1 MNIKGHL
8 LKILFFFVLVG
19 SIVNADIR
27 VIPIYEIN
35 GNNVYYRTENG
46 LKKLPN
52 ADAKT
57 FEILDYH
64 IAKDKNSVYYWDE
77 KLNKIDPK
85 TFEVVEGYGITIF
98 KDKNGIYTFGKN
110 YDKLKIINFKEN
122 GIDIDFNDFKVIS
135 SKDPTI
141 YRNKNDIYFQKG
153 GKILQIKNVDAKTFE
168 EINGRSYLDNKYY
181 RDKNNVYYFSED
193 KMLKLENADRNSVN
207 ELSENILKDKNYVY
221 FENQQIKGLDINSFK
236 VIYENRISEPENLI
250 KDKNGVYYI
259 DENKKT
265 LIKFRNDEI
274 DTKSF
279 KIANE
284 ILDNYFKD
292 KNNVYYLENY
302 KLHKLEDLDIETYQN
317 ISMTR
322 YKKDKNNLYFK
333 WKKVKNVNLDDVEI
347 IENDFIKIKDTLY
360 EISSFEEKEV
370 EIAPLTVDINTFEH
384 IDNRYYKDKTNI
396 YYNKNGKLK
405 KIEDVN
411 FKSFGIL
418 EENSYFGKD
427 KNNIYYKGDKLEKI
441 DRNSFKVLNE
451 SYDNS
456 IIKDKNGIYILAKES
471 SIKTIKIDK
480 NIKNI
485 DFNSFEE
492 ITNYPYVFKDK
503 NAVYTLNTD
512 DDKIAT
518 VFNFRGIDY
527 KINEL
532 SGVNPNTFEMIEPS
546 YFKDDKNV
554 YYFSDKEKMMIK
566 VENVDTESFEI
577 MNDDYAKD
585 KNNAYYKGK
594 IFKEADSKTL
604 DKHYNEN
611 DNGYKIRDKKKVYKI
626 KELN

>member
-1 MNIKGHL
+1 MNIKRYL
-8 LKILFFFVLVG
+8 LKILLLLVLVG
-19 SIVNADIR
+19 SVANADIL
-27 VIPIYEIN
+27 VVPFYEIHEN
-35 GNNVYYRTENG
+35 SVYYRTENG
-46 LKKLPN
+46 LEKLQN

-57 FEILDYH
+57 FEIF
-64 IAKDKNSVYYWDE
+64 KESRSFGRDKNNVYYLGD

-85 TFEVVEGYGITIF
+85 TFEVVEGYYITMF

-135 SKDPTI
+135 SENPTI
-141 YRNKNDIYFQKG
+141 YRNKNDVYFQKG
-153 GKILQIKNVDAKTFE
+153 GKIYPIKNVDAKTFE
-168 EINGRSYLDNKYY
+168 KINGRSYLDNKYY
-181 RDKNNVYYFSED
+181 RDKNNVYYFSSD

-207 ELSENILKDKNYVY
+207 ELSKNILRDKNNVY
-221 FENQQIKGLDINSFK
+221 FENQQIKGLDVNSFK

-265 LIKFRNDEI
+265 LIKFKNNEI
-274 DTKSF
+274 DIESF
-279 KIANE
+279 EIANK
-284 ILDNYFKD
+284 ILDDYFKD
-292 KNNVYYLENY
+292 KNNVYYLEDY
-302 KLHKLEDLDIETYQN
+302 KLHRLDNLDIETYQN

-333 WKKVKNVNLDDVEI
+333 WKKVKNVNPNDVEI

-360 EISSFEEKEV
+360 EISNFEEKEV
-370 EIAPLTVDINTFEH
+370 EILPLAVDVKSFEY
-384 IDNRYYKDKTNI
+384 IDNKYYKDKTNI

-441 DRNSFKVLNE
+441 DRNSFRVLNE

-456 IIKDKNGIYILAKES
+456 IIKDKNGIYILTKES

-485 DFNSFEE
+485 DFNNFEE

-512 DDKIAT
+512 DDKTVT
-518 VFNFRGIDY
+518 VFSFEKNDY
-527 KINEL
+527 KLNKLNNIN
-532 SGVNPNTFEMIEPS
+532 PKKFDMIEFN
-546 YFKDDKNV
+546 YFKDDKNIF
-554 YYFSDKEKMMIK
+554 YFSDKEKIMKKI
-566 VENVDTESFEI
+566 ENTDVESFEVLD
-577 MNDDYAKD
+577 DDYSKD
-585 KNNAYYKGK
+585 KNSKYYHG
-594 IFKEADSKTL
+594 E
-604 DKHYNEN
+604 
-611 DNGYKIRDKKKVYKI
+611 RI
-626 KELN
+626 K

>member
-8 LKILFFFVLVG
+8 LKILLLFVLVG

-27 VIPIYEIN
+27 MMPFYEIH
-35 GNNVYYRTENG
+35 GNSVYYRTENG
-46 LKKLPN
+46 LEKLQN

-57 FEILDYH
+57 FEILGYH
-64 IAKDKNSVYYWDE
+64 IAKDKNYVYYRDE
-77 KLNKIDPK
+77 KLSKIDPK
-85 TFEVVEGYGITIF
+85 TFEVVEGYYITIF

-110 YDKLKIINFKEN
+110 YDKLKIINFKED

-135 SKDPTI
+135 SEDPTI

-168 EINGRSYLDNKYY
+168 KINGRNYLDNKYY

-221 FENQQIKGLDINSFK
+221 FENQQIKGLDVNSFK
-236 VIYENRISEPENLI
+236 VIYENRISEPKNLI
-250 KDKNGVYYI
+250 KDKNGIYYI

-274 DTKSF
+274 DIESF
-279 KIANE
+279 GIANE
-284 ILDNYFKD
+284 MLDDYFKD
-292 KNNVYYLENY
+292 KNNVYYLEEY
-302 KLHKLEDLDIETYQN
+302 KLHRLDGLDIETYQN

-322 YKKDKNNLYFK
+322 YKKDKNNLFFK
-333 WKKVKNVNLDDVEI
+333 WKKVKNVNPDDVEI

-360 EISSFEEKEV
+360 EIFNFEEKEV

-411 FKSFGIL
+411 FKSFAIL

-456 IIKDKNGIYILAKES
+456 IIKDKNGIYILTKES

-485 DFNSFEE
+485 DFNSFEK

-532 SGVNPNTFEMIEPS
+532 SDANPKKFDMMELN
-546 YFKDDKNV
+546 YFKDDKNIF
-554 YYFSDKEKMMIK
+554 YFSDKEKMIK
-566 VENVDTESFEI
+566 KIKNADIKSFEI

-585 KNNAYYKGK
+585 KNGEYYRG
-594 IFKEADSKTL
+594 E
-604 DKHYNEN
+604 
-611 DNGYKIRDKKKVYKI
+611 KIREI
-626 KELN
+626 K

>member
-8 LKILFFFVLVG
+8 LKILLLFVLVG
-19 SIVNADIR
+19 SIVNANIR
-27 VIPIYEIN
+27 VMPFYEIH
-35 GNNVYYRTENG
+35 GNSVYYRTENG

-57 FEILDYH
+57 FEILGYH
-64 IAKDKNSVYYWDE
+64 IAKDKNYVYYWDE
-77 KLNKIDPK
+77 KLSKIDPK
-85 TFEVVEGYGITIF
+85 TFELVEGYYITIF

-110 YDKLKIINFKEN
+110 YDKLKIINFKED

-135 SKDPTI
+135 SEDPTI
-141 YRNKNDIYFQKG
+141 YKNKNDIYFQKE

-168 EINGRSYLDNKYY
+168 KINGRSYLDNKYY

-207 ELSENILKDKNYVY
+207 ELSKNILRDKNNVY
-221 FENQQIKGLDINSFK
+221 FENKQIKGLDINSIK
-236 VIYENRISEPENLI
+236 VIYENGISEPENLI
-250 KDKNGVYYI
+250 KDKNGIYYI

-274 DTKSF
+274 DIESF
-279 KIANE
+279 EIANE
-284 ILDNYFKD
+284 TLDDYFKD
-292 KNNVYYLENY
+292 KNNVYYLEEY
-302 KLHKLEDLDIETYQN
+302 KLHRLDDLDIETYQN

-333 WKKVKNVNLDDVEI
+333 WKKVKNVNPDDVEI
-347 IENDFIKIKDTLY
+347 IENEFIKIKDTLY
-360 EISSFEEKEV
+360 EIFNFEEKEV

-456 IIKDKNGIYILAKES
+456 IIKDKNGIYILTKES
-471 SIKTIKIDK
+471 SIKTIKINK

-532 SGVNPNTFEMIEPS
+532 SDANPNIFDMIELN

-554 YYFSDKEKMMIK
+554 YYFSDKEKMIK
-566 VENVDTESFEI
+566 KIKNVDSESFEI

-585 KNNAYYKGK
+585 KNGEYYRG
-594 IFKEADSKTL
+594 E
-604 DKHYNEN
+604 
-611 DNGYKIRDKKKVYKI
+611 KIRENREI
-626 KELN
+626 K

>member
-8 LKILFFFVLVG
+8 LKILFLFVLVG
-19 SIVNADIR
+19 SVANADIR
-27 VIPIYEIN
+27 MMPFYEIH
-35 GNNVYYRTENG
+35 GNSVYYRTENG
-46 LKKLPN
+46 LEKLQN

-57 FEILDYH
+57 FEILGYH
-64 IAKDKNSVYYWDE
+64 IAKDKNYVYYRDE
-77 KLNKIDPK
+77 KLSKIDPK
-85 TFEVVEGYGITIF
+85 TFEVVEGYYITIF

-110 YDKLKIINFKEN
+110 YDKLKIINFKED

-135 SKDPTI
+135 SEDPTI
-141 YRNKNDIYFQKG
+141 YKNKNDIYFQKG

-168 EINGRSYLDNKYY
+168 KINGRNYLDNKYY

-221 FENQQIKGLDINSFK
+221 FENQQIKGLDVNSFK
-236 VIYENRISEPENLI
+236 VIYENRISEPKNLI
-250 KDKNGVYYI
+250 KDKNGIYYI

-274 DTKSF
+274 DIESF
-279 KIANE
+279 GIANE
-284 ILDNYFKD
+284 MLDDYFKD
-292 KNNVYYLENY
+292 KNNVYYLEEY
-302 KLHKLEDLDIETYQN
+302 KLHRLEDLDIETYQN

-333 WKKVKNVNLDDVEI
+333 WKKVKNVNPDDVEI

-360 EISSFEEKEV
+360 EISNFEEKEV
-370 EIAPLTVDINTFEH
+370 EILPLAVNVKSFEY
-384 IDNRYYKDKTNI
+384 IDNKYYKDKTNI

-456 IIKDKNGIYILAKES
+456 IIKDKNGIYILTKES

-532 SGVNPNTFEMIEPS
+532 SDANPNIFDMIELN

-554 YYFSDKEKMMIK
+554 YYFSDKEKMIK
-566 VENVDTESFEI
+566 KIKNVDSESFEI

-585 KNNAYYKGK
+585 KNGEYYRG
-594 IFKEADSKTL
+594 E
-604 DKHYNEN
+604 
-611 DNGYKIRDKKKVYKI
+611 KIRENREI
-626 KELN
+626 K

>member
-8 LKILFFFVLVG
+8 LKILLLFVLVG

-27 VIPIYEIN
+27 MMPFYEIH
-35 GNNVYYRTENG
+35 GNSVYYRTENG
-46 LKKLPN
+46 LEKLQN

-57 FEILDYH
+57 FEILGYH
-64 IAKDKNSVYYWDE
+64 IAKDKNYVYYRDE
-77 KLNKIDPK
+77 KLSKIDPK
-85 TFEVVEGYGITIF
+85 TFEVVEGYYITIF

-110 YDKLKIINFKEN
+110 YDKLKIINFKED

-135 SKDPTI
+135 SEDPTI

-168 EINGRSYLDNKYY
+168 KINGRNYLDNKYY

-207 ELSENILKDKNYVY
+207 ELSENMLKDKNYVY
-221 FENQQIKGLDINSFK
+221 FENQQIKGLDVNSFK
-236 VIYENRISEPENLI
+236 VIYENRISEPKNLI
-250 KDKNGVYYI
+250 KDKNGIYYI

-274 DTKSF
+274 DIESF
-279 KIANE
+279 GIANE
-284 ILDNYFKD
+284 MLDDYFKD
-292 KNNVYYLENY
+292 KNNVYYLEEY
-302 KLHKLEDLDIETYQN
+302 KLHRLDGLDIETYQN

-322 YKKDKNNLYFK
+322 YKKDKNNLFFK
-333 WKKVKNVNLDDVEI
+333 WKKVKNVNPDDVEI
-347 IENDFIKIKDTLY
+347 IENNFIKIKDTLY
-360 EISSFEEKEV
+360 EIFNFEEKEV

-451 SYDNS
+451 SYNNS
-456 IIKDKNGIYILAKES
+456 IIKDKNGIYILTKES

-532 SGVNPNTFEMIEPS
+532 SDANPNMFDMIELN

-554 YYFSDKEKMMIK
+554 YYFSDKEKMIK
-566 VENVDTESFEI
+566 KIKNVDSESFEI

-585 KNNAYYKGK
+585 KNNTYYKGK
-594 IFKEADSKTL
+594 IFKEADVKTL
-604 DKHYNEN
+604 DKYYNEN

-626 KELN
+626 KELD

>member
-1 MNIKGHL
+1 VNIKRYL
-8 LKILFFFVLVG
+8 LKILLLLVLVG
-19 SIVNADIR
+19 SVANADIL
-27 VIPIYEIN
+27 VVPFYEIHEKS
-35 GNNVYYRTENG
+35 VYYRTENG
-46 LKKLPN
+46 LEKLQN

-57 FEILDYH
+57 FEIF
-64 IAKDKNSVYYWDE
+64 KESKSFGRDKNNVYYLGD

-85 TFEVVEGYGITIF
+85 TFEVVEGYYITMF

-135 SKDPTI
+135 SENPTI
-141 YRNKNDIYFQKG
+141 YRNKNDVYFQKG
-153 GKILQIKNVDAKTFE
+153 GKIYPIKNMDAKTFE
-168 EINGRSYLDNKYY
+168 KINGRSYLDNKYY
-181 RDKNNVYYFSED
+181 RDKNDVYYFSSD

-207 ELSENILKDKNYVY
+207 ELSKNILRDKNNVY
-221 FENQQIKGLDINSFK
+221 FENQQIKGLDVNSFK

-265 LIKFRNDEI
+265 LIKFKNNEI
-274 DTKSF
+274 DIESF
-279 KIANE
+279 GIANKM
-284 ILDNYFKD
+284 LDDYFKD
-292 KNNVYYLENY
+292 KNNVYYLEDY
-302 KLHKLEDLDIETYQN
+302 KLHRLDNLDIETYQN
-317 ISMTR
+317 IFMTR

-333 WKKVKNVNLDDVEI
+333 WKKVKNVNPNDVEI

-360 EISSFEEKEV
+360 EISNFEEKEV
-370 EIAPLTVDINTFEH
+370 EILPLAVDVKSFEY
-384 IDNRYYKDKTNI
+384 IDNKYYKDKTNI

-441 DRNSFKVLNE
+441 DRNSFRVLNE

-456 IIKDKNGIYILAKES
+456 IIKDKNGIYILTKES

-485 DFNSFEE
+485 DFNNFEE

-512 DDKIAT
+512 DDKTVT
-518 VFNFRGIDY
+518 VFSFEKNDY
-527 KINEL
+527 KLNKLNNIN
-532 SGVNPNTFEMIEPS
+532 PKKFDMIEFN
-546 YFKDDKNV
+546 YFKDDKNIF
-554 YYFSDKEKMMIK
+554 YFSDKEKIMKKI
-566 VENVDTESFEI
+566 ENADIESFEVL
-577 MNDDYAKD
+577 NDDYSKD
-585 KNNAYYKGK
+585 KNSKYYHG
-594 IFKEADSKTL
+594 E
-604 DKHYNEN
+604 
-611 DNGYKIRDKKKVYKI
+611 RI
-626 KELN
+626 K

>member
-8 LKILFFFVLVG
+8 LKILLLFVLAG

-27 VIPIYEIN
+27 VIPIYKIN
-35 GNNVYYRTENG
+35 GNSVYYRAENG
-46 LKKLPN
+46 LEKLQN

-57 FEILDYH
+57 FEILGYH
-64 IAKDKNSVYYWDE
+64 IAKDKNYVYYWDE
-77 KLNKIDPK
+77 KLSKIDPK
-85 TFEVVEGYGITIF
+85 TFEVVEGYYITIF

-110 YDKLKIINFKEN
+110 YDKLKIINFKED

-135 SKDPTI
+135 SEDPTI
-141 YRNKNDIYFQKG
+141 YKNKNDIYFQKG

-168 EINGRSYLDNKYY
+168 KINRRSYLDNKYY

-193 KMLKLENADRNSVN
+193 KMLKMENADINSIN
-207 ELSENILKDKNYVY
+207 ELSKNILKDKNNVY
-221 FENQQIKGLDINSFK
+221 FENKQIKGLDINSIK
-236 VIYENRISEPENLI
+236 VIYENGISEPENLI
-250 KDKNGVYYI
+250 KDKNGIYYI

-274 DTKSF
+274 DIESF
-279 KIANE
+279 GIANE
-284 ILDNYFKD
+284 MLDDYFKD

-302 KLHKLEDLDIETYQN
+302 KLHRLDDLNIETYQN

-333 WKKVKNVNLDDVEI
+333 WKKVKNVNPDDVEI

-360 EISSFEEKEV
+360 EIFNFEEKEV

-405 KIEDVN
+405 KIEDIN
-411 FKSFGIL
+411 FKSFAIL

-427 KNNIYYKGDKLEKI
+427 KNNIYYKGDILEKI

-456 IIKDKNGIYILAKES
+456 IIKDKNGIYILTKES
-471 SIKTIKIDK
+471 SIKTIKINK

-532 SGVNPNTFEMIEPS
+532 SDANPKKFDMMELN

-554 YYFSDKEKMMIK
+554 YYFSNKEKMIK
-566 VENVDTESFEI
+566 KIKNADIKSFEI

-585 KNNAYYKGK
+585 KNSEYYRG
-594 IFKEADSKTL
+594 E
-604 DKHYNEN
+604 
-611 DNGYKIRDKKKVYKI
+611 KIREIREI
-626 KELN
+626 K

>member
-1 MNIKGHL
+1 MNIKRYL
-8 LKILFFFVLVG
+8 LKILLLLVLVG
-19 SIVNADIR
+19 SVANADIL
-27 VIPIYEIN
+27 VVPFYEIHEKS
-35 GNNVYYRTENG
+35 VYYRTENG
-46 LKKLPN
+46 LEKLQN

-57 FEILDYH
+57 FEIF
-64 IAKDKNSVYYWDE
+64 KESRSFGRDKNNVYYLGD

-85 TFEVVEGYGITIF
+85 TFEVVEGYYITMF

-135 SKDPTI
+135 SENPTI
-141 YRNKNDIYFQKG
+141 YRNKNDVYFQKG
-153 GKILQIKNVDAKTFE
+153 GKIYPIKNVDAKTFE
-168 EINGRSYLDNKYY
+168 KINGRSYLDNKYY
-181 RDKNNVYYFSED
+181 RDKNDVYYFSSD

-207 ELSENILKDKNYVY
+207 ELSKNILRDKNNVY
-221 FENQQIKGLDINSFK
+221 FENQQIKGLDVNSFK

-265 LIKFRNDEI
+265 LIKFKNNEI
-274 DTKSF
+274 DIESF
-279 KIANE
+279 GIANKM
-284 ILDNYFKD
+284 LDDYFKD

-302 KLHKLEDLDIETYQN
+302 KLHKLDDLDIETYQN
-317 ISMTR
+317 IFMTR

-333 WKKVKNVNLDDVEI
+333 WKKVKNVNPNDVEI

-360 EISSFEEKEV
+360 EISNFEEKEV
-370 EIAPLTVDINTFEH
+370 EILPLAVDVKSFEY
-384 IDNRYYKDKTNI
+384 IDNKYYKDKTNI

-441 DRNSFKVLNE
+441 DRNSFRVLNE

-456 IIKDKNGIYILAKES
+456 IIKDKNGIYILTKES

-512 DDKIAT
+512 DDKTVT
-518 VFNFRGIDY
+518 VFSFEKNDY
-527 KINEL
+527 KLNKLNNIN
-532 SGVNPNTFEMIEPS
+532 PKKFDMIEFN
-546 YFKDDKNV
+546 YFKDDKNIF
-554 YYFSDKEKMMIK
+554 YFSDKEKIMKKI
-566 VENVDTESFEI
+566 ENADVESFEVL
-577 MNDDYAKD
+577 NDDYSKD
-585 KNNAYYKGK
+585 KNSKYYHG
-594 IFKEADSKTL
+594 E
-604 DKHYNEN
+604 
-611 DNGYKIRDKKKVYKI
+611 RI
-626 KELN
+626 K

>member
-1 MNIKGHL
+1 MKGSL
-8 LKILFFFVLVG
+8 LKILLLFVLVG
-19 SIVNADIR
+19 SIANADIR
-27 VIPIYEIN
+27 VIPVYEIN

-57 FEILDYH
+57 FEILGYYV
-64 IAKDKNSVYYWDE
+64 AKDKNYVYYWDE

-85 TFEVVEGYGITIF
+85 TFEVVEGYGITMF

-110 YDKLKIINFKEN
+110 YDKLKIINFKED

-135 SKDPTI
+135 SEDPTI
-141 YRNKNDIYFQKG
+141 YKNKNDIYFQKG

-168 EINGRSYLDNKYY
+168 KINGRSYLDNKYY

-193 KMLKLENADRNSVN
+193 KMLKMENADRNSVN
-207 ELSENILKDKNYVY
+207 ELSKNILRDKNNIY
-221 FENQQIKGLDINSFK
+221 FENQQIKGLDINSVK
-236 VIYENRISEPENLI
+236 VIYENGISEPENLI
-250 KDKNGVYYI
+250 KDKNGIYYI

-274 DTKSF
+274 DIESF
-279 KIANE
+279 GIANE
-284 ILDNYFKD
+284 MLDDYFKD
-292 KNNVYYLENY
+292 KNNVYYLEDY
-302 KLHKLEDLDIETYQN
+302 ILHKLEDFDIETYQN

-333 WKKVKNVNLDDVEI
+333 WKKVKNVNPDDVEI

-360 EISSFEEKEV
+360 EIFNFEEKEV

-411 FKSFGIL
+411 FKSFAIL

-427 KNNIYYKGDKLEKI
+427 KNNIYYKGDILEKI

-456 IIKDKNGIYILAKES
+456 IIKDKNGIYILTKES
-471 SIKTIKIDK
+471 SIKTIKINK

-532 SGVNPNTFEMIEPS
+532 SDANPNIFDMIELN

-554 YYFSDKEKMMIK
+554 YYFSDKEKMIK
-566 VENVDTESFEI
+566 KIKNVDSESFEI

-585 KNNAYYKGK
+585 KNGEYYRG
-594 IFKEADSKTL
+594 E
-604 DKHYNEN
+604 
-611 DNGYKIRDKKKVYKI
+611 KIRENREI
-626 KELN
+626 K

>member
-1 MNIKGHL
+1 MNIKRYL
-8 LKILFFFVLVG
+8 LKILLLLILVG
-19 SIVNADIR
+19 SVANADIL
-27 VIPIYEIN
+27 VVPFYEIH
-35 GNNVYYRTENG
+35 GNSVYYRTENG
-46 LKKLPN
+46 LEKLQN

-57 FEILDYH
+57 FEIF
-64 IAKDKNSVYYWDE
+64 KESRSFGRDKNNVYYLGD

-85 TFEVVEGYGITIF
+85 TFEVVEGYYITMF

-135 SKDPTI
+135 SENPTI
-141 YRNKNDIYFQKG
+141 YRNKNDVYFQKG
-153 GKILQIKNVDAKTFE
+153 GKIYPIKNVDAKTFE
-168 EINGRSYLDNKYY
+168 KINGRSYLDNKYY
-181 RDKNNVYYFSED
+181 RDKNDVYYFSSD

-207 ELSENILKDKNYVY
+207 ELSKNILRDKNNVY
-221 FENQQIKGLDINSFK
+221 FENQQIKGLDVNSFK

-259 DENKKT
+259 DEKKKT

-274 DTKSF
+274 DIESF
-279 KIANE
+279 GIANE
-284 ILDNYFKD
+284 MLDDYFKD

-333 WKKVKNVNLDDVEI
+333 WKKVKNVNPNDVEI

-360 EISSFEEKEV
+360 EISNFEEKEV
-370 EIAPLTVDINTFEH
+370 EILPLAVDVKSFEY
-384 IDNRYYKDKTNI
+384 IDNKYYKDKTNI

-441 DRNSFKVLNE
+441 DRNSFRVLNE

-456 IIKDKNGIYILAKES
+456 IIKDKNGIYILTKES

-480 NIKNI
+480 NIKSI
-485 DFNSFEE
+485 DFNNFEE

-512 DDKIAT
+512 DDKTVT
-518 VFNFRGIDY
+518 VFSFEKNDY
-527 KINEL
+527 KLNKLNNIN
-532 SGVNPNTFEMIEPS
+532 PKKFDMIEFN
-546 YFKDDKNV
+546 YFKDDKNIF
-554 YYFSDKEKMMIK
+554 YFSDKEKIMKKI
-566 VENVDTESFEI
+566 ENADVESFEVLD
-577 MNDDYAKD
+577 DDYSKD
-585 KNNAYYKGK
+585 KNSKYYHG
-594 IFKEADSKTL
+594 E
-604 DKHYNEN
+604 
-611 DNGYKIRDKKKVYKI
+611 RI
-626 KELN
+626 K

>member
-1 MNIKGHL
+1 VNIKGHL
-8 LKILFFFVLVG
+8 LKILLLFVLVG

-27 VIPIYEIN
+27 VMPFYEIH
-35 GNNVYYRTENG
+35 GNSVYYRTENG
-46 LKKLPN
+46 LEKLQN

-57 FEILDYH
+57 FEILGYH
-64 IAKDKNSVYYWDE
+64 IAKDKNYVYYWDE
-77 KLNKIDPK
+77 KLSKIDPK
-85 TFEVVEGYGITIF
+85 TFEVVEGYYITIF

-110 YDKLKIINFKEN
+110 YDKLKIINFKED

-135 SKDPTI
+135 SEDPTI
-141 YRNKNDIYFQKG
+141 YKNKNDIYFQKG

-168 EINGRSYLDNKYY
+168 KINGRSYLDNKYY

-193 KMLKLENADRNSVN
+193 KMLKMENADRNSIN
-207 ELSENILKDKNYVY
+207 ELSKNILRDKNNVY
-221 FENQQIKGLDINSFK
+221 FENKQIKGLDINSIK

-274 DTKSF
+274 DIESF
-279 KIANE
+279 GIANE
-284 ILDNYFKD
+284 MLDDYFKD

-333 WKKVKNVNLDDVEI
+333 WKKVKNVNPDDVEI

-360 EISSFEEKEV
+360 EIFNFEEKEV

-396 YYNKNGKLK
+396 YYDKNGKLK

-451 SYDNS
+451 SYNNS
-456 IIKDKNGIYILAKES
+456 IIKDKNGIYILTKES

-532 SGVNPNTFEMIEPS
+532 SGANPNTFEMMELN

-554 YYFSDKEKMMIK
+554 YYFSDKEKMIK
-566 VENVDTESFEI
+566 KIKNVDSESFEI

-585 KNNAYYKGK
+585 KNVEYYRG
-594 IFKEADSKTL
+594 E
-604 DKHYNEN
+604 
-611 DNGYKIRDKKKVYKI
+611 KIRENREFK
-626 KELN
+626 

>member
-1 MNIKGHL
+1 VNIKRYL
-8 LKILFFFVLVG
+8 LKILLLLVLVG
-19 SIVNADIR
+19 SVANADIL
-27 VIPIYEIN
+27 VVPFYEIHEKS
-35 GNNVYYRTENG
+35 VYYRTENG
-46 LKKLPN
+46 LEKLQN

-57 FEILDYH
+57 FEIF
-64 IAKDKNSVYYWDE
+64 KESRSFGRDKNNVYYLGD

-85 TFEVVEGYGITIF
+85 TFEVVEGYYITMF

-135 SKDPTI
+135 SENPTI
-141 YRNKNDIYFQKG
+141 YRNKNDVYFQKG
-153 GKILQIKNVDAKTFE
+153 GKIYPIKNVDAKTFE
-168 EINGRSYLDNKYY
+168 KINGRSYLDNKYY
-181 RDKNNVYYFSED
+181 RDKNDVYYFSSD

-207 ELSENILKDKNYVY
+207 ELSKNILRDKNNVY
-221 FENQQIKGLDINSFK
+221 FENQQIKGLDVNSFK

-265 LIKFRNDEI
+265 LIKFKNNEI
-274 DTKSF
+274 DIESF
-279 KIANE
+279 GIANKM
-284 ILDNYFKD
+284 LDDYFKD
-292 KNNVYYLENY
+292 KNNVYYLEDY
-302 KLHKLEDLDIETYQN
+302 KLHRLDNLDIETYQN
-317 ISMTR
+317 IFMTR

-333 WKKVKNVNLDDVEI
+333 WKKVKNVNPNDVEI

-360 EISSFEEKEV
+360 EISNFEEKEV
-370 EIAPLTVDINTFEH
+370 EILPLAVDVKSFEY
-384 IDNRYYKDKTNI
+384 IDNKYYKDKTNI

-441 DRNSFKVLNE
+441 DRNSFRVLNE

-456 IIKDKNGIYILAKES
+456 IIKDKNGIYILTKES

-485 DFNSFEE
+485 DFNNFEE

-512 DDKIAT
+512 DDKTVT
-518 VFNFRGIDY
+518 VFSFEKNDY
-527 KINEL
+527 KLNKLNNIN
-532 SGVNPNTFEMIEPS
+532 PKKFDMIEFN
-546 YFKDDKNV
+546 YFKDDKNIF
-554 YYFSDKEKMMIK
+554 YFSDKEKIMKKI
-566 VENVDTESFEI
+566 ENADIESFEVL
-577 MNDDYAKD
+577 NDDYSKD
-585 KNNAYYKGK
+585 KNSKYYHG
-594 IFKEADSKTL
+594 E
-604 DKHYNEN
+604 
-611 DNGYKIRDKKKVYKI
+611 RI
-626 KELN
+626 K

>member
-1 MNIKGHL
+1 MNIKRYL
-8 LKILFFFVLVG
+8 LKILLLLVLVG
-19 SIVNADIR
+19 SVANADIL
-27 VIPIYEIN
+27 VVPFYEIHEN
-35 GNNVYYRTENG
+35 SVYYRTENG
-46 LKKLPN
+46 LEKLQN

-57 FEILDYH
+57 FEIF
-64 IAKDKNSVYYWDE
+64 KESKSFGRDKNNVYYLGD

-85 TFEVVEGYGITIF
+85 TFEVVEGYYITMF

-135 SKDPTI
+135 SENPTI
-141 YRNKNDIYFQKG
+141 YRNKNDVYFQKG
-153 GKILQIKNVDAKTFE
+153 GKIYPIKNVDAKTFE
-168 EINGRSYLDNKYY
+168 KINGRSYLDNKYY
-181 RDKNNVYYFSED
+181 RDKNDVYYFSSD

-207 ELSENILKDKNYVY
+207 ELSKNILRDKNNVY
-221 FENQQIKGLDINSFK
+221 FENQQIKGLDVNSFK

-274 DTKSF
+274 DIESF
-279 KIANE
+279 GIANE
-284 ILDNYFKD
+284 MLDDYFKD

-302 KLHKLEDLDIETYQN
+302 KLHKLDDLDIETYQN

-333 WKKVKNVNLDDVEI
+333 WKKVKNVNPNDVEI

-360 EISSFEEKEV
+360 EISNFEEKEV
-370 EIAPLTVDINTFEH
+370 EILPLAVDVKSFEY
-384 IDNRYYKDKTNI
+384 IDNKYYKDKTNI

-441 DRNSFKVLNE
+441 DRNSFRVLNE

-456 IIKDKNGIYILAKES
+456 IIKDKNGIYILTKES

-480 NIKNI
+480 KIKNI
-485 DFNSFEE
+485 DFNSFIE
-492 ITNYPYVFKDK
+492 ITNNPYIFKDK
-503 NAVYTLNTD
+503 NSVYTLNTD
-512 DDKIAT
+512 DDKTVT
-518 VFNFRGIDY
+518 VFSFEKNDY
-527 KINEL
+527 KLNKLNNIN
-532 SGVNPNTFEMIEPS
+532 PKKFDMIEFN
-546 YFKDDKNV
+546 YFKDDKNIF
-554 YYFSDKEKMMIK
+554 YFSDKEKIMKKI
-566 VENVDTESFEI
+566 ENADIESFEVL
-577 MNDDYAKD
+577 NDDYSKD
-585 KNNAYYKGK
+585 KNSKYYHG
-594 IFKEADSKTL
+594 E
-604 DKHYNEN
+604 
-611 DNGYKIRDKKKVYKI
+611 RI
-626 KELN
+626 K

>member
-1 MNIKGHL
+1 MNIKRYL
-8 LKILFFFVLVG
+8 LKILILLVLVG
-19 SIVNADIR
+19 SVANADIL
-27 VIPIYEIN
+27 VVPFYEIHEN
-35 GNNVYYRTENG
+35 SVYYRTENG
-46 LKKLPN
+46 LEKLQN

-57 FEILDYH
+57 FEIF
-64 IAKDKNSVYYWDE
+64 KESKSFGRDKNNVYYLGD

-85 TFEVVEGYGITIF
+85 TFEVVEGYYITMF

-135 SKDPTI
+135 SENPTI
-141 YRNKNDIYFQKG
+141 YRNKNDVYFQKG
-153 GKILQIKNVDAKTFE
+153 GKIYPIKNVDAKTFE
-168 EINGRSYLDNKYY
+168 KINGRSYLDNKYY
-181 RDKNNVYYFSED
+181 RDKNDVYYFSSD

-207 ELSENILKDKNYVY
+207 ELSKNILRDKNNVY
-221 FENQQIKGLDINSFK
+221 FENQQIKGLDVNSFK

-265 LIKFRNDEI
+265 LIKFKNNEI
-274 DTKSF
+274 DIESF
-279 KIANE
+279 GIANKM
-284 ILDNYFKD
+284 LDDYFKD

-302 KLHKLEDLDIETYQN
+302 KLHKLDDLDIETYQN

-333 WKKVKNVNLDDVEI
+333 WKKVKNVNPNDVEI

-360 EISSFEEKEV
+360 EIANFEEKEV
-370 EIAPLTVDINTFEH
+370 EILPLAVDVKTFEY

-456 IIKDKNGIYILAKES
+456 IIKDKNGIYILTEKSNE
-471 SIKTIKIDK
+471 IKINK
-480 NIKNI
+480 ISENQNNI
-485 DFNSFEE
+485 DFNSFIE
-492 ITNYPYVFKDK
+492 ITNNPYIFKDK
-503 NAVYTLNTD
+503 NSVYTLNTD
-512 DDKIAT
+512 DDKTVT
-518 VFNFRGIDY
+518 VFSFEKNDY
-527 KINEL
+527 KLNKLNNIN
-532 SGVNPNTFEMIEPS
+532 PKKFDMIEFN
-546 YFKDDKNV
+546 YFKDDKNIF
-554 YYFSDKEKMMIK
+554 YFSDKEKIMKKI
-566 VENVDTESFEI
+566 ENADVESFEVL
-577 MNDDYAKD
+577 NDDYSKD
-585 KNNAYYKGK
+585 KNSKYYHG
-594 IFKEADSKTL
+594 E
-604 DKHYNEN
+604 
-611 DNGYKIRDKKKVYKI
+611 RI
-626 KELN
+626 K

>member
-1 MNIKGHL
+1 MNIKRYL
-8 LKILFFFVLVG
+8 LKILLLLVLVG
-19 SIVNADIR
+19 SVANADIL
-27 VIPIYEIN
+27 VVPFYEIHEN
-35 GNNVYYRTENG
+35 SVYYRTENG
-46 LKKLPN
+46 LEKLQN

-57 FEILDYH
+57 FEIF
-64 IAKDKNSVYYWDE
+64 KESRSFGRDKNNVYYLGD

-85 TFEVVEGYGITIF
+85 TFEVVEGYYITMF

-135 SKDPTI
+135 SENPTI
-141 YRNKNDIYFQKG
+141 YRNKNDVYFQKG
-153 GKILQIKNVDAKTFE
+153 GKIYPIKNVDAKTFE
-168 EINGRSYLDNKYY
+168 KINGRSYLDNKYY
-181 RDKNNVYYFSED
+181 RDKNDVYYFSSD

-207 ELSENILKDKNYVY
+207 ELSKNILRDKNNVY
-221 FENQQIKGLDINSFK
+221 FENQQIKGLDVNSFK

-259 DENKKT
+259 DEKKKT

-274 DTKSF
+274 DIESF
-279 KIANE
+279 GIANE
-284 ILDNYFKD
+284 MLDDYFKD

-333 WKKVKNVNLDDVEI
+333 WKKVKNVNPNDVEI

-360 EISSFEEKEV
+360 EISNFEEKEV
-370 EIAPLTVDINTFEH
+370 EILPLAVDVKSFEY
-384 IDNRYYKDKTNI
+384 IDNKYYKDKTNI

-441 DRNSFKVLNE
+441 DRNSFRVLNE

-456 IIKDKNGIYILAKES
+456 IIKDKNGIYILTKES

-480 NIKNI
+480 NIKSI
-485 DFNSFEE
+485 DFNNFEE

-512 DDKIAT
+512 DDKTVT
-518 VFNFRGIDY
+518 VFSFEKNDY
-527 KINEL
+527 KLNKLNNIN
-532 SGVNPNTFEMIEPS
+532 PKKFDMIEFN
-546 YFKDDKNV
+546 YFKDDKNIF
-554 YYFSDKEKMMIK
+554 YFSDKEKIMKKI
-566 VENVDTESFEI
+566 ENADVESFEVLD
-577 MNDDYAKD
+577 DDYSKD
-585 KNNAYYKGK
+585 KNSKYYHG
-594 IFKEADSKTL
+594 E
-604 DKHYNEN
+604 
-611 DNGYKIRDKKKVYKI
+611 RI
-626 KELN
+626 K

>member
-1 MNIKGHL
+1 MNIKRYL
-8 LKILFFFVLVG
+8 LKILLLLVLVG
-19 SIVNADIR
+19 SVANADIL
-27 VIPIYEIN
+27 VVPFYEIHEN
-35 GNNVYYRTENG
+35 SVYYRTENG
-46 LKKLPN
+46 LEKLQN

-57 FEILDYH
+57 FEIF
-64 IAKDKNSVYYWDE
+64 KESRSFGRDKNNVYYLGD

-85 TFEVVEGYGITIF
+85 TFEVVEGYYITMF

-135 SKDPTI
+135 SENPTI
-141 YRNKNDIYFQKG
+141 YRNKNDVYFQKG
-153 GKILQIKNVDAKTFE
+153 GKIYPIKNVDAKTFE
-168 EINGRSYLDNKYY
+168 KINGRSYLDNKYY
-181 RDKNNVYYFSED
+181 RDKNDVYYFSSD

-207 ELSENILKDKNYVY
+207 ELSKNILRDKNNVY
-221 FENQQIKGLDINSFK
+221 FENQQIKGLDVNSFK

-265 LIKFRNDEI
+265 LIKFKNNEI
-274 DTKSF
+274 DIESF
-279 KIANE
+279 GIANE
-284 ILDNYFKD
+284 MLDDYFKD

-302 KLHKLEDLDIETYQN
+302 KLHKLDDLDIETYQN

-333 WKKVKNVNLDDVEI
+333 WKKVKNVNPNDVEI

-360 EISSFEEKEV
+360 EISNFEEKEV
-370 EIAPLTVDINTFEH
+370 EILPLAVDVKSFEY
-384 IDNRYYKDKTNI
+384 IDNKYYKDKTNI

-441 DRNSFKVLNE
+441 DRNSFRVLNE

-456 IIKDKNGIYILAKES
+456 IIKDKNGIYILTKES

-485 DFNSFEE
+485 DFNNFEE

-512 DDKIAT
+512 DNKIVT
-518 VFNFRGIDY
+518 VFSFEENYY
-527 KINEL
+527 KLNKLNNIN
-532 SGVNPNTFEMIEPS
+532 PKKFDMIEFN
-546 YFKDDKNV
+546 YFKDDKNIF
-554 YYFSDKEKMMIK
+554 YFSDKEKIMKKIEK
-566 VENVDTESFEI
+566 ADIESFEVL
-577 MNDDYAKD
+577 NDDYSKD
-585 KNNAYYKGK
+585 KNSKYYHG
-594 IFKEADSKTL
+594 E
-604 DKHYNEN
+604 
-611 DNGYKIRDKKKVYKI
+611 RI
-626 KELN
+626 K

>member
-1 MNIKGHL
+1 MNIKRYL
-8 LKILFFFVLVG
+8 LKILILLVLVG
-19 SIVNADIR
+19 SVANADIR
-27 VIPIYEIN
+27 VISIYEIN

-57 FEILDYH
+57 FEILGYY
-64 IAKDKNSVYYWDE
+64 IAKDKNYVYYWDE

-110 YDKLKIINFKEN
+110 YDKLKVINFKEN

-135 SKDPTI
+135 SENPTI

-193 KMLKLENADRNSVN
+193 KMLKLENADRKSVN

-221 FENQQIKGLDINSFK
+221 FENQQIKGLDVNSFK

-259 DENKKT
+259 DEDKKN

-274 DTKSF
+274 DIESF
-279 KIANE
+279 GIANE
-284 ILDNYFKD
+284 MLDDYFKD

-302 KLHKLEDLDIETYQN
+302 KLHELDDLDIETYQN

-333 WKKVKNVNLDDVEI
+333 WKKVKNVNPSDVEI
-347 IENDFIKIKDTLY
+347 IEHDFIKIKNTLY
-360 EISSFEEKEV
+360 EISNFEEKEV
-370 EIAPLTVDINTFEH
+370 EILPLTVDVKTFEY
-384 IDNRYYKDKTNI
+384 IDKEYYKDKTNI

-405 KIEDVN
+405 KIKDVN
-411 FKSFGIL
+411 FKNFKIL
-418 EENSYFGKD
+418 EDNSYFGKD
-427 KNNIYYKGDKLEKI
+427 KNNIYYKGVKLEKI
-441 DRNSFKVLNE
+441 DRNSFGILDE
-451 SYDNS
+451 PYDNP
-456 IIKDKNGIYILAKES
+456 IIKDKNGIYILNEKSNE
-471 SIKTIKIDK
+471 IKINK
-480 NIKNI
+480 ISENQNNI
-485 DFNSFEE
+485 DFNSFIE
-492 ITNYPYVFKDK
+492 ITNNPYIFKDK
-503 NAVYTLNTD
+503 NAVYTLNTY
-512 DDKIAT
+512 DDKIVT
-518 VFNFRGIDY
+518 VFSSKENDY

-532 SGVNPNTFEMIEPS
+532 SGVNPNTFEMIEPN

-554 YYFSDKEKMMIK
+554 YYFSDKEKMIK
-566 VENVDTESFEI
+566 KIKNADIKSFEI

-585 KNNAYYKGK
+585 KNGEYYRG
-594 IFKEADSKTL
+594 E
-604 DKHYNEN
+604 
-611 DNGYKIRDKKKVYKI
+611 KIRENRGI
-626 KELN
+626 K

>member
-8 LKILFFFVLVG
+8 LKILFLFVLVG
-19 SIVNADIR
+19 SVANADIR
-27 VIPIYEIN
+27 MMPFYEIH
-35 GNNVYYRTENG
+35 GNSVYYRTENG
-46 LKKLPN
+46 LEKLQN

-57 FEILDYH
+57 FEILGYH
-64 IAKDKNSVYYWDE
+64 IAKDKNYVYYRDE
-77 KLNKIDPK
+77 KLSKIDPK
-85 TFEVVEGYGITIF
+85 TFEVVEGYYITIF

-135 SKDPTI
+135 SEDPTI

-168 EINGRSYLDNKYY
+168 KINGRNYLDNKYY

-221 FENQQIKGLDINSFK
+221 FENQQIKGLDVNSFK
-236 VIYENRISEPENLI
+236 VIYENRISEPKNLI
-250 KDKNGVYYI
+250 KDKNGIYYI

-274 DTKSF
+274 DIESF
-279 KIANE
+279 GIANE
-284 ILDNYFKD
+284 MLDDYFKD
-292 KNNVYYLENY
+292 KNNVYYLEEY
-302 KLHKLEDLDIETYQN
+302 KLHRLEDLDIETYQN

-333 WKKVKNVNLDDVEI
+333 WKKVKNVNPDDVEI

-360 EISSFEEKEV
+360 EISNFEEKEV
-370 EIAPLTVDINTFEH
+370 EILPLAVNVKSFEY
-384 IDNRYYKDKTNI
+384 IDNKYYKDKTNI

-456 IIKDKNGIYILAKES
+456 IIKDKNGIYILTKES

-532 SGVNPNTFEMIEPS
+532 SDANPNIFDMIELN

-554 YYFSDKEKMMIK
+554 YYFSDKEKMIK
-566 VENVDTESFEI
+566 KIKNVDSESFEI

-585 KNNAYYKGK
+585 KNGEYYRG
-594 IFKEADSKTL
+594 E
-604 DKHYNEN
+604 
-611 DNGYKIRDKKKVYKI
+611 KIRENREI
-626 KELN
+626 K

>member
-8 LKILFFFVLVG
+8 LKILFLFFLAG

-27 VIPIYEIN
+27 VVPFYEIH
-35 GNNVYYRTENG
+35 GNSVYYRTENG
-46 LKKLPN
+46 L
-52 ADAKT
+52 
-57 FEILDYH
+57 
-64 IAKDKNSVYYWDE
+64 E
-77 KLNKIDPK
+77 KLQNSDAK

-110 YDKLKIINFKEN
+110 YDKLKVINFKEN

-153 GKILQIKNVDAKTFE
+153 GKIYPIKNVDAKTFE
-168 EINGRSYLDNKYY
+168 KINGRSYLDNKYY

-193 KMLKLENADRNSVN
+193 KMLKLENADRKSVN

-221 FENQQIKGLDINSFK
+221 FEDQQIKGLDVSSFK
-236 VIYENRISEPENLI
+236 VIYENRILEPENLI

-274 DTKSF
+274 DIESF
-279 KIANE
+279 GIANE
-284 ILDNYFKD
+284 MLDGYFKD

-302 KLHKLEDLDIETYQN
+302 KLHKLDDLDIETYQN

-333 WKKVKNVNLDDVEI
+333 WKKVKNVNPNDVEI

-360 EISSFEEKEV
+360 EISNFEEKEV
-370 EIAPLTVDINTFEH
+370 EILPLAVDVKSFEY
-384 IDNRYYKDKTNI
+384 IDNKYYKDKTNI

-405 KIEDVN
+405 KIEDIN
-411 FKSFGIL
+411 FKSFGIP

-441 DRNSFKVLNE
+441 DRNSFRVLNE

-456 IIKDKNGIYILAKES
+456 IIKDKNGIYILTKES

-480 NIKNI
+480 KIKNI
-485 DFNSFEE
+485 DFNSFIE
-492 ITNYPYVFKDK
+492 ITNNPYIFKDK
-503 NAVYTLNTD
+503 NSVYTLNTD
-512 DDKIAT
+512 DDKTVT
-518 VFNFRGIDY
+518 VFSFEKNDY
-527 KINEL
+527 KLNKLNNIN
-532 SGVNPNTFEMIEPS
+532 PKKFDMIEFN
-546 YFKDDKNV
+546 YFKDDKNIF
-554 YYFSDKEKMMIK
+554 YFSDKEKIMKKI
-566 VENVDTESFEI
+566 ENADVESFEVLD
-577 MNDDYAKD
+577 DDYSKD
-585 KNNAYYKGK
+585 KNSKYYHG
-594 IFKEADSKTL
+594 E
-604 DKHYNEN
+604 
-611 DNGYKIRDKKKVYKI
+611 RI
-626 KELN
+626 K

>member
-1 MNIKGHL
+1 MNIKRYL
-8 LKILFFFVLVG
+8 LKILLLFVLVG
-19 SIVNADIR
+19 SVANADIL
-27 VIPIYEIN
+27 VVPFYEIH
-35 GNNVYYRTENG
+35 GNSVYYRTENG
-46 LKKLPN
+46 LEKLQN

-57 FEILDYH
+57 FEIF
-64 IAKDKNSVYYWDE
+64 KESKSFGRDKNNVYYLGD

-85 TFEVVEGYGITIF
+85 TFEVVEGYYITMF

-135 SKDPTI
+135 SENPTI
-141 YRNKNDIYFQKG
+141 YRNKNDVYFQKG
-153 GKILQIKNVDAKTFE
+153 GKIYPIKNVDAKTFE
-168 EINGRSYLDNKYY
+168 KINGRSYLDNKYY
-181 RDKNNVYYFSED
+181 RDKNDVYYFSSD

-207 ELSENILKDKNYVY
+207 ELSKNILRDKNNVY
-221 FENQQIKGLDINSFK
+221 FENQQIKGLDVNSFK

-265 LIKFRNDEI
+265 LIKFKNNEI
-274 DTKSF
+274 DIESF
-279 KIANE
+279 GIANE
-284 ILDNYFKD
+284 MLDDYFKD

-302 KLHKLEDLDIETYQN
+302 KLHKLDDLDIETYQN

-333 WKKVKNVNLDDVEI
+333 WKKVKNVNPNDVEI

-360 EISSFEEKEV
+360 EISNFEEKEV
-370 EIAPLTVDINTFEH
+370 EILPLAVDVKSFEY
-384 IDNRYYKDKTNI
+384 IDNKYYKDKTNI

-441 DRNSFKVLNE
+441 DRNSFRVLNE

-456 IIKDKNGIYILAKES
+456 IIKDKNGIYILTKES

-485 DFNSFEE
+485 DFNNFEE

-512 DDKIAT
+512 DDKTVT
-518 VFNFRGIDY
+518 VFSFEKNDY
-527 KINEL
+527 KLNKLNNIN
-532 SGVNPNTFEMIEPS
+532 PKKFDMIEFN
-546 YFKDDKNV
+546 YFKDDKNIF
-554 YYFSDKEKMMIK
+554 YFSDKEKIMKKI
-566 VENVDTESFEI
+566 ENADVESFEVL
-577 MNDDYAKD
+577 NDDYSKD
-585 KNNAYYKGK
+585 KNSKYYHG
-594 IFKEADSKTL
+594 E
-604 DKHYNEN
+604 
-611 DNGYKIRDKKKVYKI
+611 RI
-626 KELN
+626 K

>member
-8 LKILFFFVLVG
+8 LKILLLFVLVG

-27 VIPIYEIN
+27 MMPFYEIH
-35 GNNVYYRTENG
+35 GNSVYYRTENG
-46 LKKLPN
+46 LEKLQN

-57 FEILDYH
+57 FEILGYH
-64 IAKDKNSVYYWDE
+64 IAKDKNYVYYRDE
-77 KLNKIDPK
+77 KLSKIDPK
-85 TFEVVEGYGITIF
+85 TFEVVEGYYITIF

-110 YDKLKIINFKEN
+110 YDKLKIINFKED

-135 SKDPTI
+135 SEDPTI

-168 EINGRSYLDNKYY
+168 KINGRNYLDNKYY

-221 FENQQIKGLDINSFK
+221 FENPQIKGLDVNSFK
-236 VIYENRISEPENLI
+236 VIYENRISEPKNLI
-250 KDKNGVYYI
+250 KDKNGIYYI

-274 DTKSF
+274 DIESF
-279 KIANE
+279 GIANE
-284 ILDNYFKD
+284 MLDDYFKD
-292 KNNVYYLENY
+292 KNNVYYLEEY
-302 KLHKLEDLDIETYQN
+302 KLHRLDGLDIETYQN

-322 YKKDKNNLYFK
+322 YKKDKNNLFFK
-333 WKKVKNVNLDDVEI
+333 WKKVKNVNPDDVEI
-347 IENDFIKIKDTLY
+347 IENNFIKIKDTLY
-360 EISSFEEKEV
+360 EIFNFEEKEV

-456 IIKDKNGIYILAKES
+456 IIKDKNGIYILTKES

-532 SGVNPNTFEMIEPS
+532 SDANPNMFDMFELN

-554 YYFSDKEKMMIK
+554 YYFSDKEKMIK
-566 VENVDTESFEI
+566 KIKNVDSESFEI

-585 KNNAYYKGK
+585 KNGEYYRG
-594 IFKEADSKTL
+594 E
-604 DKHYNEN
+604 
-611 DNGYKIRDKKKVYKI
+611 KIRENREI
-626 KELN
+626 K

>member
-1 MNIKGHL
+1 MNIKRYL
-8 LKILFFFVLVG
+8 LKILLLLVLVG
-19 SIVNADIR
+19 SVANADIL
-27 VIPIYEIN
+27 VVPFYEIHEN
-35 GNNVYYRTENG
+35 SVYYRTENG
-46 LKKLPN
+46 LEKLQN

-57 FEILDYH
+57 FEIF
-64 IAKDKNSVYYWDE
+64 KESRSFGRDKNNVYYLGD

-85 TFEVVEGYGITIF
+85 TFEVVEGYYITMF

-135 SKDPTI
+135 SENPTI
-141 YRNKNDIYFQKG
+141 YRNKNDVYFQKG
-153 GKILQIKNVDAKTFE
+153 GKIYPIKNVDAKTFE
-168 EINGRSYLDNKYY
+168 KINGRSYLDNKYY
-181 RDKNNVYYFSED
+181 RDKNNVYYFSSD

-207 ELSENILKDKNYVY
+207 ELSKNILRDKNNVY
-221 FENQQIKGLDINSFK
+221 FENQQIKGLDVNSFK

-265 LIKFRNDEI
+265 LIKFKNNEI
-274 DTKSF
+274 DIESF
-279 KIANE
+279 EIANK
-284 ILDNYFKD
+284 ILDDYFKD
-292 KNNVYYLENY
+292 KNNVYYLEDY
-302 KLHKLEDLDIETYQN
+302 KLHRLDNLDIETYQN

-333 WKKVKNVNLDDVEI
+333 WKKVKNVNPNDVEI

-360 EISSFEEKEV
+360 EISNFEEKEV
-370 EIAPLTVDINTFEH
+370 EILPLAVDVKSFEY
-384 IDNRYYKDKTNI
+384 IDNKYYKDKTNI

-441 DRNSFKVLNE
+441 DRNSFRVLNE

-456 IIKDKNGIYILAKES
+456 IIKDKNGIYILTKES

-485 DFNSFEE
+485 DFNNFEE

-512 DDKIAT
+512 DDKTVT
-518 VFNFRGIDY
+518 VFSFEKNDY
-527 KINEL
+527 KLNKLNNIN
-532 SGVNPNTFEMIEPS
+532 PKKFDMIEFN
-546 YFKDDKNV
+546 YFKDDKNIF
-554 YYFSDKEKMMIK
+554 YFSDKEKIMKKI
-566 VENVDTESFEI
+566 ENTDVESFEVL
-577 MNDDYAKD
+577 NDDYSKD
-585 KNNAYYKGK
+585 KNSKYYHG
-594 IFKEADSKTL
+594 E
-604 DKHYNEN
+604 
-611 DNGYKIRDKKKVYKI
+611 RI
-626 KELN
+626 K

>member
-1 MNIKGHL
+1 MNIKRYL
-8 LKILFFFVLVG
+8 LKILLLLVLVG
-19 SIVNADIR
+19 SVANADIL
-27 VIPIYEIN
+27 VVPFYEIHEN
-35 GNNVYYRTENG
+35 SVYYRTENG
-46 LKKLPN
+46 LEKLQN

-57 FEILDYH
+57 FEIF
-64 IAKDKNSVYYWDE
+64 KESKSFGRDKNNVYYLGD

-85 TFEVVEGYGITIF
+85 TFEVVEGYYITMF

-135 SKDPTI
+135 SENPTI
-141 YRNKNDIYFQKG
+141 YRNKNDVYFQKG
-153 GKILQIKNVDAKTFE
+153 GKIYPIKNVDAKTFE
-168 EINGRSYLDNKYY
+168 KINGRSYLDNKYY
-181 RDKNNVYYFSED
+181 RDKNDVYYFSSD

-207 ELSENILKDKNYVY
+207 ELSKNILRDKNNVY
-221 FENQQIKGLDINSFK
+221 FENQQIKGLDVNSFK

-265 LIKFRNDEI
+265 LIKFKNNEI
-274 DTKSF
+274 DIESF
-279 KIANE
+279 GIANKM
-284 ILDNYFKD
+284 LDDYFKD
-292 KNNVYYLENY
+292 KNNVYYLEDY
-302 KLHKLEDLDIETYQN
+302 KLHRLDHLDIETYQN
-317 ISMTR
+317 IFMTR

-333 WKKVKNVNLDDVEI
+333 WKKVKNVNPNDVEI

-360 EISSFEEKEV
+360 EISNFEEKEV
-370 EIAPLTVDINTFEH
+370 EILPLAVDVKSFEY
-384 IDNRYYKDKTNI
+384 IDNKYYKDKTNI

-405 KIEDVN
+405 KIEDIN

-441 DRNSFKVLNE
+441 DRNSFRVLNE

-456 IIKDKNGIYILAKES
+456 IIKDKNGIYILTKES

-485 DFNSFEE
+485 DFNNFEE

-512 DDKIAT
+512 DDKTVT
-518 VFNFRGIDY
+518 VFSFEKNDY
-527 KINEL
+527 KLNKLNNIN
-532 SGVNPNTFEMIEPS
+532 PKKFDMIEFN
-546 YFKDDKNV
+546 YFKDDKNIF
-554 YYFSDKEKMMIK
+554 YFSDKEKIMKKI
-566 VENVDTESFEI
+566 ENADVESFEVL
-577 MNDDYAKD
+577 NDDYSKD
-585 KNNAYYKGK
+585 KNSKYYHG
-594 IFKEADSKTL
+594 E
-604 DKHYNEN
+604 
-611 DNGYKIRDKKKVYKI
+611 RI
-626 KELN
+626 K

>member
-1 MNIKGHL
+1 MNIKRYL
-8 LKILFFFVLVG
+8 LKILLLLILVG
-19 SIVNADIR
+19 SVANADIL
-27 VIPIYEIN
+27 VVPFYEIHEN
-35 GNNVYYRTENG
+35 SVYYRTENG
-46 LKKLPN
+46 LEKLQN

-57 FEILDYH
+57 FEIF
-64 IAKDKNSVYYWDE
+64 KESRSFGRDKNNVYYLGD

-85 TFEVVEGYGITIF
+85 TFEVVEGYYITMF

-135 SKDPTI
+135 SENPTI
-141 YRNKNDIYFQKG
+141 YRNKNDVYFQKG
-153 GKILQIKNVDAKTFE
+153 GKIYPIKNVDAKTFE
-168 EINGRSYLDNKYY
+168 KINGRSYLDNKYY
-181 RDKNNVYYFSED
+181 RDKNDVYYFSSD

-207 ELSENILKDKNYVY
+207 ELSKNILRDKNNVY
-221 FENQQIKGLDINSFK
+221 FENQQIKGLDVNSFK

-259 DENKKT
+259 DEKKKT

-274 DTKSF
+274 DIESF
-279 KIANE
+279 GIANE
-284 ILDNYFKD
+284 MLDDYFKD

-333 WKKVKNVNLDDVEI
+333 WKKVKNVNPNDVEI

-360 EISSFEEKEV
+360 EISNFEEKEV
-370 EIAPLTVDINTFEH
+370 EILPLAVDVKSFEY
-384 IDNRYYKDKTNI
+384 IDNKYYKDKTNI

-441 DRNSFKVLNE
+441 DRNSFRVLNE

-456 IIKDKNGIYILAKES
+456 IIKDKNGIYILTKES

-480 NIKNI
+480 NIKSI
-485 DFNSFEE
+485 DFNNFEE

-512 DDKIAT
+512 DDKTVT
-518 VFNFRGIDY
+518 VFSFEKNDY
-527 KINEL
+527 KLNKLNNIN
-532 SGVNPNTFEMIEPS
+532 PKKFDMIEFN
-546 YFKDDKNV
+546 YFKDDKNIF
-554 YYFSDKEKMMIK
+554 YFSDKEKIMKKI
-566 VENVDTESFEI
+566 ENADVESFEVLD
-577 MNDDYAKD
+577 DDYSKD
-585 KNNAYYKGK
+585 KNSKYYHG
-594 IFKEADSKTL
+594 E
-604 DKHYNEN
+604 
-611 DNGYKIRDKKKVYKI
+611 RI
-626 KELN
+626 K